1 MSKLFSS
8 KCPKCSGKLS
18 PFYMKQNCP
27 HCGVDLLYYQMDAQ
41 LEADAKKAQKE
52 VDAVNH
58 FVDILRKSV
67 IASPWHIVRFV
78 LFFTPLLSMCLPMYW
93 AGSKSVSLISV
104 IVGIVNYGLHL
115 DALIGDLSYFIAL
128 LSMVLVILLSLAVI
142 ICSMFSA
149 TKCGYR
155 RNMIFSTVNTLVL
168 VACGIGV
175 ALTGGIVK
183 AGFFATLAIYA
194 LEFLLHFAVAKPKTS
209 KKKIITAVSIVL
221 CVVLGVTTLAVSPKS
236 SSYIECPA
244 NVVGEKDVTVVSFNV
259 ASPWG
264 SWADG
269 TDTADRCVRFANY
282 MNSVRPDIIGTQ
294 EMNSIWMD
302 ELKTTLADYDSYGKK
317 RGGDSDV
324 QHSEFNTIY
333 WQKDKYTCIGT
344 GTFWLSDTPDEESR
358 YTYTDQNGEAKEA
371 GCHRVCS
378 YVILQDNNYGKYE
391 RMIVVFNTH
400 LDNSSEE
407 ARIKGIEVINEKMQQ
422 IIDSYGGYSLNVVLM
437 GDFNTGI
444 NSPCLDSVKSK
455 YALATDDISVA
466 TYQQW
471 GYSKGSGEPI
481 DFIFTNGKKVSSNL
495 LDYTGDG
502 YISDHYGIFS
512 QITFE

>member
-1 MSKLFSS
+1 MSKMFSS

-27 HCGVDLLYYQMDAQ
+27 HCGVDLLYYQMDVQ
-41 LEADAKKAQKE
+41 LQADAQKAQRE

-67 IASPWHIVRFV
+67 IATPWHIVRFV

-115 DALIGDLSYFIAL
+115 DALVGDLSYLLAL
-128 LSMVLVILLSLAVI
+128 VSMVLVILLSLAVI
-142 ICSMFSA
+142 ISSLFSA
-149 TKCGYR
+149 TRCGYR
-155 RNMIFSTVNTLVL
+155 RNVIFSVVNTLAL
-168 VACGIGV
+168 VGCGFGV
-175 ALTGGIVK
+175 VATGGMIK
-183 AGFFATLAIYA
+183 AGFYVTLAIYA
-194 LEFLLHFAVAKPKTS
+194 LEFLLHFVVAKPKTA
-209 KKKIITAVSIVL
+209 KKKIITAISIGL
-221 CVVLGVTTLAVSPKS
+221 CIAVAITAFFVSPKNS
-236 SSYIECPA
+236 AYIECPA
-244 NVVGEKDVTVVSFNV
+244 DTVGEKDVTVVSFNV

-269 TDTADRCVRFANY
+269 TDSADRCGRFADY
-282 MNSVRPDIIGTQ
+282 MNTVCPHIISTQ

-302 ELKTTLADYDSYGKK
+302 ELKNTLDDYDSYGKK
-317 RGGDSDV
+317 RGGDADV

-333 WQKDKYTCIGT
+333 WLKDKYTCVLT

-358 YTYTDQNGEAKEA
+358 YTYTDQNGEVQEA
-371 GCHRVCS
+371 GCNRVCS
-378 YVILQDNNYGKYE
+378 YVVLQDNNYGKYE
-391 RMIVVFNTH
+391 RMIAVFNTH

-407 ARIKGIEVINEKMQQ
+407 ARAKGIQVICEKMQEV
-422 IIDSYGGYSLNVVLM
+422 IDSYGGYSLNVVLT
-437 GDFNTGI
+437 GDFNTSI
-444 NSPCLDSVKSK
+444 DSACLDEIKTK
-455 YALATDDISVA
+455 LTLATDDISSA

-471 GYSKGSGEPI
+471 GYSKGSEVPI
-481 DFIFTNGKKVSSNL
+481 DFIFTNGAKVSSKL
-495 LDYTGDG
+495 LDYKGDG

-512 QITFE
+512 QITFD